1 MIKGCLMTIEV
12 PVWHWS
18 TILKDSVS
26 QEWKYLISWAK
37 DMGYSPGINKGS
49 KVIKQYKKLI
59 KNWVA
64 QTCPCRLCK
73 SAVPGVGF

>member
-1 MIKGCLMTIEV
+1 
-12 PVWHWS
+12 
-18 TILKDSVS
+18 
-26 QEWKYLISWAK
+26 
-37 DMGYSPGINKGS
+37 MGYSPGINKVS